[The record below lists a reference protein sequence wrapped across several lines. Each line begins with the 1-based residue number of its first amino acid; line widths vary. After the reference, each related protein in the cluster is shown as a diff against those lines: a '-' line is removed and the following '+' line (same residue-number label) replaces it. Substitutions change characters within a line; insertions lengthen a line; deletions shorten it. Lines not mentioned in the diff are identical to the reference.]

1 MYIYIYIN
9 WKEPYFVFFP
19 WQDVEQTHSAV
30 EDDRKLYLQAAIVR
44 VMKARKVLK
53 HNLLM
58 QEVCTRNINI
68 VLYHAILT

>member
-1 MYIYIYIN
+1 M
-9 WKEPYFVFFP
+9 
-19 WQDVEQTHSAV
+19 QTHSAV

-58 QEVCTRNINI
+58 QEVRLPLIGSN
-68 VLYHAILT
+68 LF